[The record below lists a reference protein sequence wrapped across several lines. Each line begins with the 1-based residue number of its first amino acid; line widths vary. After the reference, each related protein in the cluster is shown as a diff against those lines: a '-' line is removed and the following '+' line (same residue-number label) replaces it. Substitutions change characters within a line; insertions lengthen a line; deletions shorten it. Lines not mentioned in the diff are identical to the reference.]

1 MRQRTPCRSSVPKT
15 KCCAICSCWPG
26 NTSAGVTCFNRRLVA
41 HACSAATARSSPS
54 DPSAADPV
62 AIVAAP
68 VRPGSCL
75 GASLQRLIVRMPSI
89 RTLIISLSDSCGVA
103 AGELCILRRCLCS
116 VPLQALPRS
125 CGATR
130 LLLVA
135 ERRVAVALGLLR
147 KRQLVPCISASVAWT
162 RQRPARLRGTHTADQ
177 VTAVAAEVLPPEDG
191 SNRPPRGAGTL
202 GATRRQRA
210 PSTRT
215 RRYGRPLYLPP
226 PASTYRFTRP
236 ATWLAAHLPGHNAHC
251 HATAPAPR
259 RSRYTSVP
267 RYHV

>member
-41 HACSAATARSSPS
+41 HACSAATARSSPP

-62 AIVAAP
+62 AIVGPP

-89 RTLIISLSDSCGVA
+89 RTLMISLSDNGEAA

-135 ERRVAVALGLLR
+135 ERREAVARGLLR
-147 KRQLVPCISASVAWT
+147 KRQLVPCISASVAVT
-162 RQRPARLRGTHTADQ
+162 RQRPARLRGAHTAAQ
-177 VTAVAAEVLPPEDG
+177 SYSRCSRGLAQDG
-191 SNRPPRGAGTL
+191 S
-202 GATRRQRA
+202 
-210 PSTRT
+210 
-215 RRYGRPLYLPP
+215 
-226 PASTYRFTRP
+226 
-236 ATWLAAHLPGHNAHC
+236 
-251 HATAPAPR
+251 TAPIVRLEALAL
-259 RSRYTSVP
+259 
-267 RYHV
+267 